1 MSVRKRKW
9 QTAKGEA
16 REAWIVDYVDQHG
29 ERHIETFG
37 LKKDADAREAQVSVD
52 VEKGIHTAA
61 SKSMTVAQAAEDW
74 ISFSE
79 GEGLERSTVD
89 QYRSHLTHHI
99 LPRLG
104 NEKLARLTS
113 PRINNFRDELIKRMS
128 RAMAK
133 KVLGSLKAILKDAKR
148 RGNVAQN
155 VAADISIKPHD
166 RIKLE
171 VGRDIPTRDEIQRII
186 GAVGSGRG
194 RALLMT
200 AALTGMRASE
210 LRGLRWS
217 DVDLSKRQIHVRQ
230 RADRYRKIGHPKS
243 AAGTRT
249 IPIGDMVVNTLREWK
264 LQCPKGIENLTFPT
278 GAGTIENHAN
288 IVNRIFDPAQ
298 VAAGAV
304 LHGKPKYGMHAL
316 RHFYASWCINRR
328 ADGGLELPPKTVQA
342 RLGHASIVMT
352 LDRYGHLFPTHDD
365 GTELASAERALFA
378 T

>member
-1 MSVRKRKW
+1 MSVRKREW
-9 QTAKGEA
+9 TTRLGEQ
-16 REAWIVDYVDQHG
+16 REAWIVDYTDGAGQ
-29 ERHIETFG
+29 RHIKTFER
-37 LKKDADAREAQVSVD
+37 KKDADAYLTTVKHEVKEGV
-52 VEKGIHTAA
+52 HTAI
-61 SKSMTVAQAAEDW
+61 SKSITVARAADDW
-74 ISFSE
+74 ISYIE
-79 GEGLERSTVD
+79 GEGRERSTVE
-89 QYRSHLTHHI
+89 QYRQHVRQHI
-99 LPRLG
+99 VPRIG
-104 NEKLARLTS
+104 NEKLAGLTS
-113 PRINNFRDELIKRMS
+113 PRINAFRDALVKAMS

-155 VAADISIKPHD
+155 VAADVRITSHGRIKP
-166 RIKLE
+166 KLE
-171 VGRDIPTRDEIQRII
+171 IGRDIPTRDEIQRIVD
-186 GAVGSGRG
+186 AAGRG

-210 LRGLRWS
+210 FRGLRWS
-217 DVDLSKRQIHVRQ
+217 DVDLTKRQIHIRQ

-243 AAGTRT
+243 AAGTRN

-264 LQCPKGIENLTFPT
+264 LQCPKGTENLVFPT

-298 VAAGAV
+298 VTAGV
-304 LHGKPKYGMHAL
+304 VTKGKAKYGLHAL

-328 ADGGLELPPKTVQA
+328 EDGGLELPAKTVQA

-352 LDRYGHLFPTHDD
+352 LDRYGHLFPAHDD
-365 GTELASAERALFA
+365 GAELGAAERALFA